1 MSGAEK
7 GRIIKLK
14 DITVDLW
21 GPMACFTPPYAKVE
35 RYSYPVPT
43 PSALRG
49 ILSSIYGK
57 PQEFYWV
64 IRRIEVMSP
73 IQYMTVRRN
82 EVHTFSLSGKN
93 PKPVYI
99 EDCRTQRA
107 TVLLKDVHYRVTA
120 SIIVVKEGDRGNVE
134 TALRKQ
140 ALRRITTG
148 QCFHQPYM
156 GLKEYPCYFAL
167 ADMDAAPIQES
178 HDYNL
183 MVYDTHVPWDAEKR
197 TGCQTSLFNCV
208 MVNGVIDVPDYRSPE
223 VLKIQ
228 GGMNLA

>member
-1 MSGAEK
+1 M
-7 GRIIKLK
+7 K

-49 ILSSIYGK
+49 ILSAIYEK

-73 IQYMTVRRN
+73 IQYMTVKRN
-82 EVHTFSLSGKN
+82 EVNKRLPNGAN
-93 PKPVYI
+93 PKPIYI
-99 EDCRTQRA
+99 EDSRTQRT
-107 TVLLKDVHYRVTA
+107 TVLLKDVRYRVTA
-120 SIIVVKEGDRGNVE
+120 SIIVVKDGERGSVE
-134 TALRKQ
+134 TSLRKQ
-140 ALRRITTG
+140 ALRRIETG

-167 ADMDAAPIQES
+167 ADMDAVPIQES

-183 MVYDTHVPWDAEKR
+183 MVYDTHVPRDAEKR
-197 TGCQTSLFNCV
+197 TGCQTSLYNCV
-208 MVNGVIDVPDYRSPE
+208 MTNGVIDVPDYSNPE

-228 GGMNLA
+228 GGVNLA